1 MASLWTGW
9 AFALLLGLR
18 HASEPDH
25 LAAVSTLLAE
35 RPGRSGSAWLG
46 AIWGVGHSLALLLVG
61 GCMLLLRL
69 RMPERVSDV
78 LELVVSA
85 MLLLLGAR
93 SSRRAYRA
101 RGAHDSVTHTHTV
114 ALGDSHAVGA
124 LHVHAGISD
133 HVHVGGWTFARR
145 PLQIGLVHGMAGSG
159 ALTALALANMPSL
172 GPGLI
177 YMLLFGLGSVAGMA
191 LVTGVVGWP
200 LRRVAQ
206 DGRAQLALNALAG
219 AVSLSLGLLWGWPL
233 VWRLAQG

>member
-1 MASLWTGW
+1 
-9 AFALLLGLR
+9 
-18 HASEPDH
+18 
-25 LAAVSTLLAE
+25 
-35 RPGRSGSAWLG
+35 
-46 AIWGVGHSLALLLVG
+46 
-61 GCMLLLRL
+61 
-69 RMPERVSDV
+69 
-78 LELVVSA
+78 
-85 MLLLLGAR
+85 
-93 SSRRAYRA
+93 
-101 RGAHDSVTHTHTV
+101 
-114 ALGDSHAVGA
+114 
-124 LHVHAGISD
+124 
-133 HVHVGGWTFARR
+133 
-145 PLQIGLVHGMAGSG
+145 MAGSG